1 MSGTLLHRSVNVF
14 GKIVFIP
21 IMYFKYRYKFEK
33 VNYRK
38 GNFIALANH
47 TTSYDSILVGM
58 AFKQHM
64 YFVAG
69 EQLFRLGLV
78 TKLLKTFLA
87 PIGRMKARTESRT
100 AVDMLRTLKAG
111 NNICMF
117 PEGTCTWSGET
128 AEVIQSTAKLIK
140 KAGVALIT
148 YRVTGG
154 YPSLPRW
161 SKNPR
166 RGRIEGKLAH
176 IYTPEKLESMSVD
189 DVYKVICEDLY
200 VNANDISA
208 EVEFK
213 GKDLAENL
221 ETVLFACPK
230 CHGIS
235 TLSSEGDVLSCKCGF
250 KVKYDTH
257 CRLHEMT
264 GKGFSFKTVLEWDR
278 WQRKWAKDHIAGLS
292 GDINEVITQD
302 EGQRLYSF
310 TASDKTTLI
319 NSGTLTLYYD
329 RLVVHNVENSTDT
342 VIMLKDI
349 TDMAIITRSTISFSC
364 LDKHYEIKCDNLR
377 SALKY
382 VMFCS
387 NLKDMRVII

>member
-1 MSGTLLHRSVNVF
+1 
-14 GKIVFIP
+14 
-21 IMYFKYRYKFEK
+21 MYFKYRYKFEK
-33 VNYRK
+33 VNYRN

-47 TTSYDSILVGM
+47 TTNYDSMFVGM

-69 EQLFRLGLV
+69 EQLFRMGFV

-87 PIGRMKARTESRT
+87 PIGRMKARTEART
-100 AVDMLRTLKAG
+100 AVNMLRTLKAG

-117 PEGTCTWSGET
+117 PEGSCTWSGET
-128 AEVIQSTAKLIK
+128 SEVIQSTAKLIK

-166 RGRIEGKLAH
+166 RGIMEGKLAH
-176 IYTPEKLESMSVD
+176 IYTPEKLETMSVD
-189 DVYKVICEDLY
+189 DVYKVICDDLY
-200 VNANDISA
+200 VNANDVA
-208 EVEFK
+208 GKVEFK

-221 ETVLFACPK
+221 ETVLFVCPK
-230 CHGIS
+230 CKGIS
-235 TLSSEGDVLSCKCGF
+235 TLQSEGDVLSCRCGL

-264 GKGFSFKTVLEWDR
+264 GKGFPFKTVLDWDK
-278 WQRKWAKDHIAGLS
+278 WQRKWTKEYVANLS
-292 GDINEVITQD
+292 CDNDYVIMQD
-302 EGQRLYSF
+302 ENQRLYSF
-310 TASDKTTLI
+310 TANDKTTLI
-319 NSGTLTLYYD
+319 NSGTLMLYRD
-329 RLVVHNVENSTDT
+329 RLVVKNEDNGTET
-342 VIMLKDI
+342 VIMLSEI
-349 TDMAIITRSTISFSC
+349 TDMAIITRTTISFSC
-364 LDKHYEIKCDNLR
+364 QDRHYEIKCDNLR

-382 VMFCS
+382 LMFCS
-387 NLKDMRVII
+387 NLKEMRVII